1 MSIRKAVFITALLAS
16 GFAGMGAGQE
26 SVSMKQEA
34 RARGGTSTN
43 LIHLNLPGLTMPQ
56 LVSESDLIVRGRI
69 SHQVPRLSDDESM
82 VFTDYFIS
90 PSRFVKRPA
99 GLELSQETGASPPL
113 ILQAVGGTLMVDGLR
128 LDPDRQ
134 PATDWG

>member
-1 MSIRKAVFITALLAS
+1 LAS

-90 PSRFVKRPA
+90 PSSPCKSRFSRDRP
-99 GLELSQETGASPPL
+99 GDENSDRS
-113 ILQAVGGTLMVDGLR
+113 MV
-128 LDPDRQ
+128 
-134 PATDWG
+134 